1 MGMKSGTSPYGNIA
15 RPLNPTTLALAY
27 GATFVARTFSR
38 ERDMVTELIT
48 KAIQHKGFSFIHD
61 LSPCVVF
68 NKVVTYNSWHD
79 VTAELPAE
87 HDFMDRSRAMI
98 LADSTKPIYHGLF
111 FREEIPSFDD
121 HVQKFK
127 DGLNQPA

>member
-38 ERDMVTELIT
+38 ERDMVSELIT

-68 NKVVTYNSWHD
+68 NKVVTYNSWND
-79 VTAELPAE
+79 VAAKLPEE
-87 HDFMDRSRAMI
+87 HDILNRSRAMM
-98 LADSTKPIYHGLF
+98 LADSTEPIYQGLF

-121 HVQKFK
+121 HVQKVK

>member
-38 ERDMVTELIT
+38 ERDMVSELIA

-68 NKVVTYNSWHD
+68 NKVVTYDSWND
-79 VTAELPAE
+79 AAAKLPEE
-87 HDFMDRSRAMI
+87 HDILDRSRAMV
-98 LADSTKPIYHGLF
+98 LAESTAPIYQGLF

-121 HVQKFK
+121 HVQEVK
-127 DGLNQPA
+127 DGINQPA

>member
-38 ERDMVTELIT
+38 ERDMVSDIIT
-48 KAIQHKGFSFIHD
+48 RAIQHKGFSFIHD

-68 NKVVTYNSWHD
+68 NKDVTYDSVNS
-79 VTAELPAE
+79 VTAQLPEE
-87 HDFMDRSRAMI
+87 HDILDRSNAMS
-98 LADSTKPIYHGLF
+98 LAESTEPVYQGLF
-111 FREEIPSFDD
+111 FQEKIPSFDD
-121 HVQKFK
+121 HVKQVK
-127 DGLNQPA
+127 DGLNKSD